1 MDSLFRRMKKMAAKK
16 LTKAEIERHKAFRA
30 QMQRNIDRT
39 YELANAMRAEREA
52 RERSERREQ
61 AS

>member
-1 MDSLFRRMKKMAAKK
+1 MDSFLERMRAMQTK
-16 LTKAEIERHKAFRA
+16 LTKAEIEEHKAFRA
-30 QMQRNIDRT
+30 QMKRNIDRT

-52 RERSERREQ
+52 REREQQ

>member
-1 MDSLFRRMKKMAAKK
+1 MDSFFQRLNKAMNP
-16 LTKAEIERHKAFRA
+16 TKAESERRRAFRE
-30 QMQRNIDRT
+30 QMQKNIDRT

-52 RERSERREQ
+52 REREQQ